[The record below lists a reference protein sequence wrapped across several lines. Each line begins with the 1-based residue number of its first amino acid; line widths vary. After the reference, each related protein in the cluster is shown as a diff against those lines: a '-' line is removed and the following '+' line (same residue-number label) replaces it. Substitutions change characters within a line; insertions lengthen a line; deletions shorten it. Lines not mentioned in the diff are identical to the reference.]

1 VDKGRQIE
9 GAEDGYHGKRGN
21 TSSVVCQEKKRVV
34 HTVTTTTT
42 EIEKE
47 AFNEMTWTTGT
58 GEKGA

>member
-1 VDKGRQIE
+1 MTKVQMRGDKGRQIE

-42 EIEKE
+42 DIERKPL
-47 AFNEMTWTTGT
+47 M
-58 GEKGA
+58 K

>member
-1 VDKGRQIE
+1 MDKGRQIE

-42 EIEKE
+42 EIERKPL
-47 AFNEMTWTTGT
+47 M
-58 GEKGA
+58 K